1 MLGSGEWIAPNP
13 ACLAGVWLLRY
24 TTLLMRKVA
33 GYVEPRGSNH
43 SASQKHEKT
52 SPNGLVFSWLAVV
65 DALRSTAYPN
75 VEVR

>member
-33 GYVEPRGSNH
+33 GYAEPRGSNH
-43 SASQKHEKT
+43 
-52 SPNGLVFSWLAVV
+52 L
-65 DALRSTAYPN
+65 LRRT
-75 VEVR
+75 